1 MTVIVEKT
9 DTDLKMD
16 VLAELKFEPSVKITD
31 IGVLV
36 KDGVVTLNGH
46 ASNHGEKLNAVRATK
61 RVAGVLAIADE
72 IEINLPDFGQ
82 YTDSEI
88 ATSAANRISWSTEI
102 PAGAVE
108 VLVRGGQITLEGV
121 VEWGYQKHAAESAV
135 QNLVGVKGICNLIS
149 INPTMTAAEIGTDIR
164 SAIKRNAMLDDREI
178 HVETSG
184 STVVLSG
191 KVHNHAELDEA
202 VRVAWA
208 APGVHTVDNRL
219 KVDWFWG
226 LAD

>member
-1 MTVIVEKT
+1 MTVIAEQT

-36 KDGVVTLNGH
+36 KDGVVTLNGR
-46 ASNHGEKLNAVRATK
+46 ASSYGEKLSAVRATK
-61 RVAGVLAIADE
+61 RVAGVLAIADD
-72 IEINLPDFGQ
+72 IEVSLPEFGQ
-82 YTDSEI
+82 QTDGEL
-88 ATSAANRISWSTEI
+88 ATSAAQHISWSTEI
-102 PAGAVE
+102 PAGAVQ
-108 VLVRGGQITLEGV
+108 VMVRDGRITLEGA
-121 VEWGYQKHAAESAV
+121 VEWGYQKHAAERAV
-135 QNLVGVKGICNLIS
+135 QDLVGVRSVSNEILIH
-149 INPTMTAAEIGTDIR
+149 PTLTAAAIGTDIQ
-164 SAIKRNAMLDDREI
+164 SAFRRNAMLDDCDI
-178 HVETSG
+178 QVEASG
-184 STVVLSG
+184 STVVLKG
-191 KVHNHAELDEA
+191 KVRNHTEMEEA

>member
-72 IEINLPDFGQ
+72 IEINLPDFGK